1 MSNLAKY
8 AGMAALVVGLLV
20 AATKPASAWDYGP
33 WGYGEGPHFYGFA
46 YPYPSY
52 GYHPYYHPQF
62 YGYYGYQP
70 FYYYRIHP
78 YRRWWR

>member
-1 MSNLAKY
+1 MLNLAKY
-8 AGMAALVVGLLV
+8 AGMAALVMGLV
-20 AATKPASAWDYGP
+20 IAATKPASAWDYSQ
-33 WGYGEGPHFYGFA
+33 WGYDEGPQFYGFA

-70 FYYYRIHP
+70 FYYYRLHR
-78 YRRWWR
+78 YRRW